1 MEPRAWCPTPSTST
15 FHHLL
20 PVTDLPHNQFPHNNG
35 HFRSIQA
42 VGQPLAGQPLAIQL
56 RVLLC
61 EPSWLTVGRLR
72 GGGWYLRLRC
82 FPSSCCLA
90 RCFPIRETCRMM
102 VMAPAVMPAEAVVN
116 SPAALELHKSF
127 QCLAGACAL
136 HHHHDVALKL
146 VAHFL
151 LLLSLEHSK
160 RAKSLM
166 FLLNRNGS
174 RVSFLDVRM
183 PETQERESSLQA
195 MQDTLHLEKSVS
207 QSLLDLHHLATDG
220 SNAHLCHFLEM
231 CHLDQQLEF
240 IEELGDHLTS
250 MRKMRSWEGGLVE

>member
-1 MEPRAWCPTPSTST
+1 M
-15 FHHLL
+15 
-20 PVTDLPHNQFPHNNG
+20 VT
-35 HFRSIQA
+35 
-42 VGQPLAGQPLAIQL
+42 
-56 RVLLC
+56 
-61 EPSWLTVGRLR
+61 
-72 GGGWYLRLRC
+72 
-82 FPSSCCLA
+82 
-90 RCFPIRETCRMM
+90 
-102 VMAPAVMPAEAVVN
+102 APAMMPAEAVKVSRHYHGECEAAVN
-116 SPAALELHKSF
+116 SAAALELHRSF

-136 HHHHDVALKL
+136 YHHHDVALKL

-151 LLLSLEHSK
+151 LLLSLERSK

-166 FLLNRNGS
+166 FLPNRHGS
-174 RVSFLDVRM
+174 HACFLDIRM

-207 QSLLDLHHLATDG
+207 QSLLDLHHLATES

-250 MRKMRSWEGGLVE
+250 VRKMRSLEGGLVEYVFDKLTLGNGDKED